1 MPTMAAVKSRILSAL
16 PARALRRFLAAQGPN
31 WATIVAWNLFFAFFP
46 IVILAITAVG
56 LVLHDPGTRASIEQQ
71 VFAAFPSCR
80 AQQAGGGG
88 CQIIAALNDFRTSTG
103 IFAVVGI
110 LGLVWS
116 GSSLFGAMEQGLNSL
131 YPCKSRDF
139 LRQKLM
145 AMGMVVVFTV
155 MAVPLVVSGSL
166 LSLLQALPGVP
177 DVLRSGPASLLIQ
190 LGAGVVDAS
199 LLFGIIFYVVPHRR
213 QRVRAIIPGAV
224 FAGVLFEALTLL
236 FPLYFQLL
244 SHSPQW
250 GQTFAFIFL
259 LLFYFLMIGEIIM
272 LGGAINAERGLHDE
286 SCIAPGLAAGGLDG
300 SGVRADPRITSPAAD
315 PG

>member
-1 MPTMAAVKSRILSAL
+1 MTRVKTRILHAL
-16 PARALRRFLAAQGPN
+16 PVRALRRFLGAQGPN
-31 WATIVAWNLFFAFFP
+31 WATIIAWNLFFAFFP

-56 LVLHDPGTRASIEQQ
+56 LVLHDPGARATIEQQ
-71 VFAAFPSCR
+71 IFAAFPSCR
-80 AQQAGGGG
+80 AQQSGGGGG
-88 CQIIAALNDFRTSTG
+88 CQIISVLNDFRTSTG
-103 IFAVVGI
+103 VFAVVGI

-131 YPCKSRDF
+131 YACTSRGF

-155 MAVPLVVSGSL
+155 MAVPLVVSGSV

-177 DVLRSGPASLLIQ
+177 DFLRSGPASLLIQ
-190 LGAGVVDAS
+190 LGAGIVDAS
-199 LLFGIIFYVVPHRR
+199 LLFGIIFFVVPHRR
-213 QRVRAIIPGAV
+213 QQVRDIIPGAL

-236 FPLYFQLL
+236 FPLYFQRV

-272 LGGAINAERGLHDE
+272 LGGALNAELALHHEAGAASGLPAD
-286 SCIAPGLAAGGLDG
+286 GLSGAGVTSDPPVTSTAG
-300 SGVRADPRITSPAAD
+300 RA
-315 PG
+315 G

>member
-1 MPTMAAVKSRILSAL
+1 MTRVKTRILHAL
-16 PARALRRFLAAQGPN
+16 PVRALRRFLGAQGPN

-56 LVLHDPGTRASIEQQ
+56 LVLRDPGTRATVEQQ
-71 VFAAFPSCR
+71 IFAAFPSCR
-80 AQQAGGGG
+80 AQQSGGGGG
-88 CQIIAALNDFRTSTG
+88 CQIISALNDFRTSTG
-103 IFAVVGI
+103 VFAVVGI

-131 YPCKSRDF
+131 YACTSRGF

-155 MAVPLVVSGSL
+155 MAVPLVVSGSV

-177 DVLRSGPASLLIQ
+177 DFLRSGPASLLIQ
-190 LGAGVVDAS
+190 LGAGIVDAS
-199 LLFGIIFYVVPHRR
+199 LLFGIIFFVVPHRR
-213 QRVRAIIPGAV
+213 QQVRDIIPGAL

-236 FPLYFQLL
+236 FPLYFQLV

-272 LGGAINAERGLHDE
+272 LGGALNAELALHHEAGAASGL
-286 SCIAPGLAAGGLDG
+286 PAGGL
-300 SGVRADPRITSPAAD
+300 SGARDTSDPPVTSTAGRA
-315 PG
+315 G

>member
-1 MPTMAAVKSRILSAL
+1 MTRVKTRILNAL
-16 PARALRRFLAAQGPN
+16 PVRALRRFLGAQGPN
-31 WATIVAWNLFFAFFP
+31 WATIIAWNLFFAFFP

-56 LVLHDPGTRASIEQQ
+56 LVLHDPGARATIEQQ
-71 VFAAFPSCR
+71 IFAAFPSCR
-80 AQQAGGGG
+80 AQQSGGGGG
-88 CQIIAALNDFRTSTG
+88 CQIISVLNDFRTSTG
-103 IFAVVGI
+103 VFAVVGI

-131 YPCKSRDF
+131 YACTSRGF

-155 MAVPLVVSGSL
+155 MAVPLVVSGSV

-177 DVLRSGPASLLIQ
+177 DFLRSGPASLLIQ
-190 LGAGVVDAS
+190 LGAGIVDAS
-199 LLFGIIFYVVPHRR
+199 LLFGIIFFVVPHRR
-213 QRVRAIIPGAV
+213 QQVRDIIPGAL

-236 FPLYFQLL
+236 FPLYFQRV

-272 LGGAINAERGLHDE
+272 LGGALNAELALHHEAGAASGLPD
-286 SCIAPGLAAGGLDG
+286 GGL
-300 SGVRADPRITSPAAD
+300 SGAGDTSDPPVTSTAGRA
-315 PG
+315 G

>member
-1 MPTMAAVKSRILSAL
+1 MTRVKTRILHAL
-16 PARALRRFLAAQGPN
+16 PVRALRRFLGAQGPN
-31 WATIVAWNLFFAFFP
+31 WATIIAWNLFFAFFP

-56 LVLHDPGTRASIEQQ
+56 LVLHDPGARATIEQQ
-71 VFAAFPSCR
+71 IFAAFPSCR
-80 AQQAGGGG
+80 AQQSGGGGG
-88 CQIIAALNDFRTSTG
+88 CQIISVLNDFRTSTG
-103 IFAVVGI
+103 VFAVVGI

-131 YPCKSRDF
+131 YACTSRGF

-155 MAVPLVVSGSL
+155 MAVPLVVSGSV

-177 DVLRSGPASLLIQ
+177 DFLRSGPASLLIQ
-190 LGAGVVDAS
+190 LGAGIVDAS
-199 LLFGIIFYVVPHRR
+199 LLFGIIFFVVPHRR
-213 QRVRAIIPGAV
+213 QQVRDIIPGAL

-236 FPLYFQLL
+236 FPLYFQRV

-272 LGGAINAERGLHDE
+272 LGGALNAELALHHEAGAASGL
-286 SCIAPGLAAGGLDG
+286 
-300 SGVRADPRITSPAAD
+300 PAAELSGAGDTSD
-315 PG
+315 PPVTSTAARAG